1 MKKRKFGRAAK
12 VCVLAVLVAATA
24 VGFSFGN
31 PNLKLKAKY
40 DVNTLK
46 VKYGTVISTDA
57 KDYVDLEGLSSKD
70 KSYVL
75 KNTKI
80 QYTGD
85 KVDGQEY
92 DKVGEYKLTIRY
104 EGEKFKTITVRV
116 LDKVAPEFT
125 KTEDK
130 SVLAGQKDVDYK
142 SMFEATDNIDTPEIT
157 VDSSKVDLGTPGDY
171 EVKAVATDKSGNK
184 AKATATVHVQKAAYG
199 VDGTYVY
206 VDLTAQRLFYFKDG
220 QVVFQSPIV
229 SGNLAAG
236 HGTPTGV
243 FTVNNKTRNQKLKG
257 ADYVSYVSYWMSF
270 IGGQIGFHD
279 ASWRS
284 SFGGTI
290 YKNNGS
296 HGCINMPTSAAAQL
310 YSMLS
315 VGTPVIV
322 KYGGSPY
329 GETQATGASTSS
341 SSSSSDTSDS
351 SQNSSSNSGAGSQ
364 PSEPVSDHEA
374 SESYS

>member
-12 VCVLAVLVAATA
+12 VCVLAVLIAATA

-57 KDYVDLEGLSSKD
+57 KDYADLDGLSSKD
-70 KSYVL
+70 RSYVL

-92 DKVGEYKLTIRY
+92 DKVGEYKLTIKY

-130 SVLAGQKDVDYK
+130 SVLAGQKNVDYK

-157 VDSSKVDLGTPGDY
+157 VDSSKVDLSTPGDY

-257 ADYVSYVSYWMSF
+257 DDYVSYVSYWMSF

-296 HGCINMPTSAAAQL
+296 HGCINMPTSSAAQL
-310 YSMLS
+310 YNLLS
-315 VGTPVIV
+315 IGTPVIV
-322 KYGGSPY
+322 RYGGSPY
-329 GETQATGASTSS
+329 GETQATGTSTSS
-341 SSSSSDTSDS
+341 SSNSSSSADA
-351 SQNSSSNSGAGSQ
+351 SQSSSSNSGSAQ
-364 PSEPVSDHEA
+364 PSEPVSDQEA
-374 SESYS
+374 SENFS